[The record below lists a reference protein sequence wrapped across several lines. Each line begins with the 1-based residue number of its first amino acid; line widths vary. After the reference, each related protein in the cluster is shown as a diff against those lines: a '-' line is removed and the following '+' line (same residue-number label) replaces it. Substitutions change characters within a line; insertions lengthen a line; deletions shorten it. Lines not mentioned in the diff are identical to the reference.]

1 MKHAKPITKE
11 FLCQCEKEYEESQL
25 CRALTCALSKADLEH
40 GAFDGEAARKLD
52 MTFSIDLGTTGV
64 TSQKASGRCWIFA
77 AMNVLRP

>member
-11 FLCQCEKEYEESQL
+11 FLCQCEKEYKESQL

-52 MTFSIDLGTTGV
+52 MTF
-64 TSQKASGRCWIFA
+64 
-77 AMNVLRP
+77 